1 MDPQYSVRDFIRL
14 FRYIKNLGI
23 EVYTLSIMTPLKGT
37 SDYEDK
43 KHLLTSSDPKKFD
56 FLHLVL
62 PSRLPK
68 WLFYALFYAGHLRLL
83 KSKRIRNMIRELIFK
98 AKED

>member
-1 MDPQYSVRDFIRL
+1 M
-14 FRYIKNLGI
+14 
-23 EVYTLSIMTPLKGT
+23 
-37 SDYEDK
+37 
-43 KHLLTSSDPKKFD
+43 LTASDPGKFD

-83 KSKRIRNMIRELIFK
+83 RSGRIRKMIRELIFK